1 MYFYIITT
9 HLQGKI
15 YKFYLLIT
23 YFQLLFILL
32 DFYK

>member
-15 YKFYLLIT
+15 YKFYLLIIKFHILFLFLD
-23 YFQLLFILL
+23 YFL
-32 DFYK
+32 